1 VNDKKNIAIAIVL
14 VAVTWWFATAPQSP
28 LRPEPP
34 RPERPVL
41 RFLAKAAGVAARL
54 GLTAMWFMEPAP
66 KVHASDDMKMAPR
79 AEHGADGFPALR
91 NEVW

>member
-14 VAVTWWFATAPQSP
+14 VAVTWWFATAPESP

-34 RPERPVL
+34 RPDRPVL
-41 RFLAKAAGVAARL
+41 RFLAKAAGIAARL

-79 AEHGADGFPALR
+79 AENGADGFPALR